1 MGGRAVEG
9 TGLENRQGFTLLVGS
24 NPTPSATPLFLPVSG
39 RLKNGGIT
47 SPDVPKHVS
56 GCLWRFP
63 AISYKMGERTGEI
76 SAMGRTGKLTAIE
89 VTRAKGPA
97 VLHDGGGLYLRVS
110 AADTKSWVFRFQLSG
125 KRRDMGLGP
134 FPDISLADARQK
146 AAEHRKQ
153 RHDGIDPLDA
163 KVAQRQ
169 AQRAAVAKGRTFS
182 EVAEEF
188 MRRNKAGWRNPKH
201 RRQWESTLAAY
212 AYPVLGGL
220 PVSAIDAGLVVQVLD
235 PIWTEKPETASRVR
249 GRIEAVLD
257 AATVRGF
264 RQGPN
269 PAQWKGNLAHIL
281 PARAKVRRVEQHA
294 ALPYDDLPEF
304 FATLQD
310 REGMAARALEFA
322 ILTAARTGEVLG
334 ATWREIDL
342 NAKVWIV
349 PSARMKGG
357 REHRV
362 SLSATTLVLLDKV
375 RPLALTSDGDP
386 DPAAPVFP
394 GPRRALPLSQMAM
407 LMLLR
412 RIGRG
417 GLTTHGFR
425 STFSDWAAERTNYPR
440 EVVEMALAHAI
451 ESKVEAAYRRGD
463 LFEKRRQLMEAWAR
477 FCETLAG
484 TGEVISL
491 RAGA

>member
-1 MGGRAVEG
+1 MA
-9 TGLENRQGFTLLVGS
+9 
-24 NPTPSATPLFLPVSG
+24 
-39 RLKNGGIT
+39 
-47 SPDVPKHVS
+47 
-56 GCLWRFP
+56 
-63 AISYKMGERTGEI
+63 
-76 SAMGRTGKLTAIE
+76 RTGKLSAVE

-110 AADTKSWVFRFQLSG
+110 APREIRGVEVPGAKSWVFRFQLDG

-134 FPDISLADARQK
+134 FPDISLAEARAK

-163 KVAQRQ
+163 KAAQRQ
-169 AQRAAVAKGRTFS
+169 ALRVSVAKGRTFR
-182 EVAEEF
+182 ECALEF
-188 MRRNKAGWRNPKH
+188 IEMNRAGWRNAKH
-201 RRQWESTLAAY
+201 AAQWTATLATY
-212 AYPVLGGL
+212 VYPTLGEL

-235 PIWTEKPETASRVR
+235 AIWAEKPETAGRVR

-281 PARAKVRRVEQHA
+281 PARAKVRKVEHHA
-294 ALPYDDLPEF
+294 ALPIDDMPEF
-304 FATLQD
+304 LAALRG

-334 ATWREIDL
+334 ARWVELDL
-342 NAKVWIV
+342 GARIWVV
-349 PSARMKGG
+349 PAGRMKVG

-362 SLSATTLVLLDKV
+362 PLSDAALAVLDRV
-375 RPLALTSDGDP
+375 RPLALMTDGKP
-386 DPAAPVFP
+386 DSAAPVFP
-394 GPRRALPLSQMAM
+394 GLRRALPLSNMVM

-412 RIGRG
+412 RMKRG
-417 GLTTHGFR
+417 DLTAHGFR
-425 STFSDWAAERTNYPR
+425 STFSDWAAERTAYPR

-451 ESKVEAAYRRGD
+451 ESRVEAAYRRGD
-463 LFEKRRQLMEAWAR
+463 LFEKRRQLMGAWAR
-477 FCETLAG
+477 HCEGAP
-484 TGEVISL
+484 GEVVQL
-491 RAGA
+491 HGGR